1 VVNDDCDGNSD
12 NGDVNND
19 DRGSDYNL
27 EANLIYSDNIVVP
40 VLCCTRIKILLKFM
54 E

>member
-1 VVNDDCDGNSD
+1 MVNENVDDGNSD

-27 EANLIYSDNIVVP
+27 EANL
-40 VLCCTRIKILLKFM
+40 L
-54 E
+54 

>member
-1 VVNDDCDGNSD
+1 VVHENGDDGNSD

-27 EANLIYSDNIVVP
+27 EANL
-40 VLCCTRIKILLKFM
+40 L
-54 E
+54 